1 MRVGVLCGGG
11 GGCGCVG
18 VNVDVGVGMVG
29 AQLVGWMGGC
39 DCLMK
44 MECMYAGVGVLLCPK
59 EMMQECEQDEVCW
72 NSN

>member
-11 GGCGCVG
+11 GGFGCVG